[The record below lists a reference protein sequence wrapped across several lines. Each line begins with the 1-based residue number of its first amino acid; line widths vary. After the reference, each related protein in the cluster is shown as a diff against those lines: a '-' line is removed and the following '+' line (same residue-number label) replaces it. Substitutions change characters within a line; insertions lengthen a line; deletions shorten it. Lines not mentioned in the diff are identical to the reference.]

1 MSKFGFKKALL
12 FSLLVAALAFVM
24 PLTTRAQGIGA
35 SLPLLLGPL
44 GPVIFKAV
52 GTTIG
57 NITGSV
63 IGWIVYV
70 LTYIGATLAG
80 VAISLIAY
88 LIEVVLQLNMQI
100 VNALAVKTGF
110 SIALSL
116 ANLGFVI
123 GIIVIAIMTIFRYQ
137 PYGMKQILWKLVVM
151 AILVN
156 FSLVIAGT
164 ILSFSNQLTLYFLNG
179 INPAGSVGGATNA
192 ASSFHNF
199 ASSLAGAFAPQRA
212 FLNINTANLTF
223 QAGEQGNYQ
232 GTASAAGQTLAGIL
246 TPLLNLFFVAF
257 FLVFIVLVLAAFL
270 AMLVIRYVFLGILL
284 VLAPLAWLCWIF
296 PALKRH
302 WDNWWSRFLK
312 WTFFAPLAVFF
323 LYLAILTAGTMGSTQ
338 ANNPLAAFDAQGYNP
353 SASNPIVHGIS
364 GLFGGFLNQ
373 TVGTI
378 LQMILI
384 LGLAVGGLFAANSLS
399 IIGAGAA
406 LGAATGIGKWAG
418 GWAARK
424 GLQYGTAPLRRKGVE
439 AGALSRA
446 ERVQAWAASR
456 QSGAGRFAAG
466 LMARGTTRLAAV
478 GGEDLV
484 KQATADA
491 AKMNTSDLKSAV
503 LSATMPRRIAY
514 LQELGKR
521 GDLGGVPAALSHSAE
536 MERNFA
542 SFGQAANYT
551 KNVETPS
558 GFSSNMYEAQRRGA
572 SSEELRRLAEEFAR
586 KLTKADVAKMQLN
599 DIFSGKEK
607 FGLSKEALDSLGG
620 ALAYGVASAMP
631 ALASSMLPRM
641 KAEPL
646 SSFGDQYNRALN
658 GLERDATTDEAR
670 RRIQE
675 QRNQF
680 RNSLA
685 YNVVGFTP
693 TPEVGGGATTT
704 GTT

>member
-384 LGLAVGGLFAANSLS
+384 LGLSVGGLFAANSLS

-406 LGAATGIGKWAG
+406 LGAAKGIGKG
-418 GWAARK
+418 FGS
-424 GLQYGTAPLRRKGVE
+424 YV
-439 AGALSRA
+439 
-446 ERVQAWAASR
+446 
-456 QSGAGRFAAG
+456 AGR
-466 LMARGTTRLAAV
+466 M
-478 GGEDLV
+478 GG
-484 KQATADA
+484 
-491 AKMNTSDLKSAV
+491 
-503 LSATMPRRIAY
+503 RIATGLTREKPKQY
-514 LQELGKR
+514 E
-521 GDLGGVPAALSHSAE
+521 
-536 MERNFA
+536 
-542 SFGQAANYT
+542 
-551 KNVETPS
+551 S
-558 GFSSNMYEAQRRGA
+558 GWR
-572 SSEELRRLAEEFAR
+572 
-586 KLTKADVAKMQLN
+586 
-599 DIFSGKEK
+599 
-607 FGLSKEALDSLGG
+607 
-620 ALAYGVASAMP
+620 
-631 ALASSMLPRM
+631 
-641 KAEPL
+641 
-646 SSFGDQYNRALN
+646 RALN
-658 GLERDATTDEAR
+658 PLNRAVFRASGVARATTERLGAAPAIQKYAETHGPPAR
-670 RRIQE
+670 EKARSLRALARSEPDPIKRRLLYRQA
-675 QRNQF
+675 
-680 RNSLA
+680 SKA
-685 YNVVGFTP
+685 YSGVFQSVFQGAMYGSGLWKKKAKVKLTRKQAVKEGL
-693 TPEVGGGATTT
+693 TPEQIEALGIDFAEEEEPAGETPAGETPKEGGENASARFE
-704 GTT
+704 